1 MGTCSCDALSHW
13 LYLAGWAG
21 ATAPVALCHWL
32 GAALGSLASAHRWV
46 DPEGQQSER
55 GFQRSGGVFPESLNG
70 LKEAEG
76 GGYKSLPGAYYLHAA
91 SSKCSLAF
99 KII

>member
-1 MGTCSCDALSHW
+1 M
-13 LYLAGWAG
+13 
-21 ATAPVALCHWL
+21 V
-32 GAALGSLASAHRWV
+32 V

-76 GGYKSLPGAYYLHAA
+76 GGYKSLPGAYYLYAA
-91 SSKCSLAF
+91 SSKCSMAF